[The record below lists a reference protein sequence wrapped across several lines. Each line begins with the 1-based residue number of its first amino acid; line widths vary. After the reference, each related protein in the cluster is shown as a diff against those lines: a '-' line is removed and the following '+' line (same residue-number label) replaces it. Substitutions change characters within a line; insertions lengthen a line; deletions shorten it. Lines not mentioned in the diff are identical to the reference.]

1 MTTPRHFIASV
12 VPRFIRTTRLGYI
25 PMKYVIGSRLVGDG
39 VNSTII
45 YDIIM
50 LPESEFPRARMSAGM
65 PHVVAPAPHIGETL
79 PVGTVPSDVRHVT
92 VPEAEPDPEGYAKSY
107 FREQYGLLSP
117 PKP

>member
-25 PMKYVIGSRLVGDG
+25 PMKNVIGSRLVGDG

-50 LPESEFPRARMSAGM
+50 LPESEFARARMHAGM
-65 PHVVAPAPHIGETL
+65 QHVIAPTPHRGETM
-79 PVGTVPSDVRHVT
+79 PVGAVPSDVRHVI
-92 VPEAEPDPEGYAKSY
+92 VPEDEADPEGYAKTY
-107 FREQYGLLSP
+107 FREQYGLSRRL
-117 PKP
+117 